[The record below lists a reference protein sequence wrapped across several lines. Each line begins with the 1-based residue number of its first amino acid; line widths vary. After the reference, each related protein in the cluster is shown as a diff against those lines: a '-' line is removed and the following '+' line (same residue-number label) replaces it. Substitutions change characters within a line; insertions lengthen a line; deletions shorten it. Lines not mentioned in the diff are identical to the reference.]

1 LPALLVDCCAVVNIH
16 TWKCAL
22 EMKGGRGGGGI
33 WVAMYA
39 KPLVGVHCDSELF
52 SYARGAR
59 NLHET
64 VSLSSHY

>member
-1 LPALLVDCCAVVNIH
+1 
-16 TWKCAL
+16 
-22 EMKGGRGGGGI
+22 M

-39 KPLVGVHCDSELF
+39 KPLVGVHCADSELF
-52 SYARGAR
+52 SYTRGDR